1 MVLHFELE
9 IVLPAFDIGG
19 RNADMGVIKPGV
31 PLLVPSGSS
40 TPYL

>member
-19 RNADMGVIKPGV
+19 RYADMGVIKPGV